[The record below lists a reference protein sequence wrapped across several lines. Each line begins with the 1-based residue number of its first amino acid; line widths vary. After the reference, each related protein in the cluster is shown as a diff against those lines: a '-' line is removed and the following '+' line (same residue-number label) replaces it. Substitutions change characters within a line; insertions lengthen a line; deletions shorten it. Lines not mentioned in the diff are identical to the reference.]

1 LDRRGTSHSHAP
13 SAHSLAT
20 SFPSAREAPPPN
32 ASTHGGSTFEE
43 LGSEYPG
50 LHVPN
55 QGPIVPETQAMGP
68 PDVMQQPT
76 KVADTVYSKAEGMDF
91 WNTKV
96 LPQVYIYSSWFKGL
110 YGTTL

>member
-1 LDRRGTSHSHAP
+1 
-13 SAHSLAT
+13 
-20 SFPSAREAPPPN
+20 
-32 ASTHGGSTFEE
+32 
-43 LGSEYPG
+43 
-50 LHVPN
+50 
-55 QGPIVPETQAMGP
+55 MGP